1 MARQIKQPPKHD
13 LADVRGQP
21 EPLPQE
27 PKRRP
32 DVEELMAL
40 SPDEFDAWRRSIGL
54 RSLSELA
61 PDER

>member
-1 MARQIKQPPKHD
+1 MARQTKQPPKHAP
-13 LADVRGQP
+13 ADVRGQP
-21 EPLPQE
+21 EPVPQV

-40 SPDEFDAWRRSIGL
+40 SPEEFDAWRRSIGL
-54 RSLSELA
+54 RTLSELA